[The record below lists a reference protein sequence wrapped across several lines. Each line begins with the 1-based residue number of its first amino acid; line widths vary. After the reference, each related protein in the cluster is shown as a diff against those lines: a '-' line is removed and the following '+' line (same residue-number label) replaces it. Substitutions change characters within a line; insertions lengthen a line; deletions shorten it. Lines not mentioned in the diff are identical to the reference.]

1 MKKAT
6 LLAPAGSMESLR
18 AAVNSGADACYLGL
32 GDSNMRKS
40 AKNFNKDKFIEAFDI
55 LRDNNLKGYMTLNS
69 VYYGQELELIQRQL
83 DVALEAKVDS
93 VICWDPMVMAE
104 VKKRGIPLHISTQ
117 ASISNSTS
125 AQFYKD
131 LGAECIVLARE
142 CTMKDMVEIKKN
154 VDVDL
159 EVFIHGAMCMAI
171 SGRCFISQ
179 FTTGHSAN
187 RGDCKQPCRYDYDLV
202 SDNND
207 IEVKLQNS
215 NIMSPKDLCTMPLI
229 DKILLAGA
237 DTLKIEGRARNSE
250 YVAVTV
256 SAYRKAIDA
265 FYEKKLT
272 TELKSTLN
280 NDLKTV
286 FNREFSNGFFMGQR
300 ISDWS
305 KTGNFATEKKE
316 QVGKVLRV
324 YPKINVIEISLQ
336 ASGIEIGD
344 KLLIS
349 GERCGAYFFNLES
362 MQANHKDLKVAP
374 KGINVGI
381 KIEDASEIRTNDEV
395 YILKSI
401 FNKSE

>member
-1 MKKAT
+1 MKKAK
-6 LLAPAGSMESLR
+6 LLAPAGSIESLR
-18 AAVNSGADACYLGL
+18 AAINNGADACYLGL

-40 AKNFNKDKFIEAFDI
+40 AKNFTDAKFLEAFDI
-55 LRDNNLKGYMTLNS
+55 MRDHDVKGYMTLNS
-69 VYYGQELELIQRQL
+69 VYYSHELDMIKRKL
-83 DVALEAKVDS
+83 DMAVEAKVDS
-93 VICWDPMVMAE
+93 VICWDPMIMAE
-104 VKKRGIPLHISTQ
+104 VKKRQLPLHISTQ
-117 ASISNSTS
+117 ASISNATA

-131 LGAECIVLARE
+131 LGAECVVLARE
-142 CTMKDMVEIKKN
+142 CTLKDMVEIKKN
-154 VDVDL
+154 VDIDL

-202 SDNND
+202 SDTKD
-207 IEVKLQNS
+207 IEIKLQNS
-215 NIMSPKDLCTMPLI
+215 NFMSPKDLCTMPLI
-229 DKILLAGA
+229 DKLLLAGA
-237 DTLKIEGRARNSE
+237 DTLKIEGRARNPE

-256 SAYRKAIDA
+256 AAYRKAIDA
-265 FYEKKLT
+265 FYENALT
-272 TELKSTLN
+272 TELKTTLN

-286 FNREFSNGFFMGQR
+286 FNREFSDGFYMGQR

-305 KTGNFATEKKE
+305 KSGNFATEKKE

-324 YPKINVIEISLQ
+324 YPKINVVEISLQ
-336 ASGIEIGD
+336 ANGIELGD
-344 KLLIS
+344 KILIS

-362 MQANHKDLKVAP
+362 MQADHKSLTSAP

-381 KIEDASEIRTNDEV
+381 KIEDASDIRANDEV

-401 FNKSE
+401 FENQS